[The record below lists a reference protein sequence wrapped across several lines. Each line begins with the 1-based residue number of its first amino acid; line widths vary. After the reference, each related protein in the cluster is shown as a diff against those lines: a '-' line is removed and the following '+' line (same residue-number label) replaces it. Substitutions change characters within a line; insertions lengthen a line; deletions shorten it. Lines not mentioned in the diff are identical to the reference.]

1 MLVIDSNML
10 NLLPPKQKRELRLDL
25 LNQAIAA
32 FGIAAILVVLILT
45 LVLAIA
51 LFYLNIN
58 LAQLEKELVSWQ
70 AKSEIEELE
79 NLEEKVKEVN
89 QNLAFL
95 EEYQEER
102 VEFSLMLEILAQ
114 GVPSGIRFN
123 NMSLEKS
130 GKASIR
136 GYALTRDI
144 LLTFKNN
151 LERAP
156 YVSDFDFPLSNLTKS
171 EDIDFYLSFIFLD

>member
-1 MLVIDSNML
+1 MLVTANNML

-25 LNQAIAA
+25 LNQAIAV

-51 LFYLNIN
+51 LFYLNTN
-58 LAQLEKELVSWQ
+58 LAQLEKELISWQ
-70 AKSEIEELE
+70 AKSEIKELE

-114 GVPSGIRFN
+114 KVPSGIRFN
-123 NMSLEKS
+123 SMSLEKS
-130 GKASIR
+130 GKATIR

-144 LLTFKNN
+144 LLAFKNN
-151 LERAP
+151 LERVP

-171 EDIDFYLSFIFLD
+171 EDIDFYLNFIFID

>member
-1 MLVIDSNML
+1 ML

-25 LNQAIAA
+25 LNQLITA
-32 FGIAAILVVLILT
+32 FGIAVILVILILA
-45 LVLAIA
+45 LVLVIA

-58 LAQLEKELVSWQ
+58 LTQLEKELISWQ
-70 AKSEIEELE
+70 AKTEIEELK

-89 QNLAFL
+89 RDMVFW

-102 VEFSLMLEILAQ
+102 VEFSLILENLAKQ
-114 GVPSGIRFN
+114 VPSGIRFN

-130 GKASIR
+130 GKVTIR
-136 GYALTRDI
+136 GHASTRDI

-151 LERAP
+151 LERTP
-156 YVSDFDFPLSNLTKS
+156 YVSDFNFPLSNLTKS
-171 EDIDFYLSFIFLD
+171 EDIDFYLSFEITNL

>member
-1 MLVIDSNML
+1 ML

-25 LNQAIAA
+25 LNQAIVA

-58 LAQLEKELVSWQ
+58 LAQLEKELISWQ
-70 AKSEIEELE
+70 AKSEIKELE

-89 QNLAFL
+89 RDVAFL
-95 EEYQEER
+95 EECQEKR
-102 VEFSLMLEILAQ
+102 VEFSLILENLAKQ
-114 GVPSGIRFN
+114 VPSGIRFN

-171 EDIDFYLSFIFLD
+171 EDIDFYLNFIFID

>member
-1 MLVIDSNML
+1 ML

-58 LAQLEKELVSWQ
+58 LAQLEKELISWQ
-70 AKSEIEELE
+70 AKPEIEELK

-95 EEYQEER
+95 EEYQKEQTG
-102 VEFSLMLEILAQ
+102 FSLILENLSEE
-114 GVPSGIRFN
+114 VLSGIRFN

-130 GKASIR
+130 GKVNIR
-136 GYALTRDI
+136 GHALTRDI

-171 EDIDFYLSFIFLD
+171 EDIDFYLNFILID

>member
-1 MLVIDSNML
+1 ML

-25 LNQAIAA
+25 LNQAIAV

-45 LVLAIA
+45 LVLVIA

-58 LAQLEKELVSWQ
+58 LAQLEKELISWQ
-70 AKSEIEELE
+70 AKSEIEELK
-79 NLEEKVKEVN
+79 NLEEKIKEVN
-89 QNLAFL
+89 QNIAFL

-130 GKASIR
+130 GKAIIR
-136 GYALTRDI
+136 GHASTRDI

-171 EDIDFYLSFIFLD
+171 EDIDFYINFIFID